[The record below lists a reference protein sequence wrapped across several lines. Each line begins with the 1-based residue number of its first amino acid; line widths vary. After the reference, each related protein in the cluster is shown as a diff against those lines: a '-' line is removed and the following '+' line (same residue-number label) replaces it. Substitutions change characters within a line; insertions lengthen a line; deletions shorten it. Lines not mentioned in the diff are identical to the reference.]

1 MKPIRIKQ
9 ATLAALAAL
18 TLAGVTD
25 RAQGQT
31 FITDSY
37 TNKFDI
43 GSNTDIF
50 SGSGSVASWLYW
62 YSNPGGNKAVTND
75 IHLDAGNNPLSG
87 SLLIVS
93 PFPTNTGDQNLFF
106 GTFGNQ
112 YQYDFSTRANFL
124 NYSNI
129 SFDIHVAPDTLPRT
143 DTNNVALDFGTIGVG
158 ITTSGYGYQEM
169 GRPTIPLSATN
180 GWAHLVVNVNKTQN
194 NLTDV
199 PAIAIYYNSYSGYP
213 RFATTQ
219 WIDNVVLKMDV
230 GPPPP
235 PPTTYLDSIVP
246 GLAQFADVQPTY
258 NRQDIRSD
266 TNGTAGLT
274 WYGRPKPV
282 VYSFTIAEFPGPGH
296 AGFQVAM
303 PITPDPAGSQI
314 YSDADWSATNV
325 IWFNINANNDGTV
338 FAGLSYKTNQ
348 PSQNSQMFGANP
360 GNLIPGNNTNGL
372 AAPTAVGTWKIT
384 FTSDT
389 DFTITAPNGASKSA
403 SLPADVAALYNGY
416 VGVYL
421 YSSPANANN
430 IGQRMTFSHYSISN
444 VVTPFDEDLTDGI
457 LHTPFLLLNSQ
468 NYFYTGNYTPT
479 PPNQVFV
486 TASDAYWYH
495 WTLPDAGFAPVSRTS
510 VAPGTF
516 WNDLPSTIFTSGGQ
530 HWTKVPKASLPGA
543 NQGFFG
549 LVKRVFTQLQVLLP
563 GESPAPNTPTGKT
576 GSPTPLTL
584 SSPNC
589 EVTVRSVDSAWNLVS
604 STDVVHLTTTD
615 PTASLPFDVPLA
627 AGTITFDVNSGNY
640 LSFGSNGVWT
650 VTASDVTNTNILS
663 NTSSPVTVN
672 P

>member
-9 ATLAALAAL
+9 ATLVAAL
-18 TLAGVTD
+18 TLAGLTD
-25 RAQGQT
+25 RAQAQT
-31 FITDSY
+31 ITDSY

-43 GSNTDIF
+43 GSNTDNF

-62 YSNPGGNKAVTND
+62 YSNPGGNKAITND
-75 IHLDAGNNPLSG
+75 IHMDAGNNPASG
-87 SLLIVS
+87 SLMIVS

-129 SFDIHVAPDTLPRT
+129 SFDIHVAPDTMVN
-143 DTNNVALDFGTIGVG
+143 TNGGTNFGTIGIG
-158 ITTSGYGYQEM
+158 IVTSGYGYQEM
-169 GRPTIPLSATN
+169 GRPTIPLSASN
-180 GWAHLVVNVNKTQN
+180 GWAHLVVNVDKTQN

-199 PAIAIYYNSYSGYP
+199 PGIAIYYNSYGGYP

-219 WIDNVVLKMDV
+219 WIDNVVLQV
-230 GPPPP
+230 NAGPPPP
-235 PPTTYLDSIVP
+235 PPTTYLDPMVP
-246 GLAQFADVQPTY
+246 GLAQFADAQPSY

-266 TNGTAGLT
+266 IAGAANLS

-282 VYSFTIAEFPGPGH
+282 TYSFTVAEFPGPGH
-296 AGFQVAM
+296 AGFQIGM
-303 PITPDPAGSQI
+303 PITPDPAASQI

-325 IWFNINANNDGTV
+325 VWFNINAAADGSV
-338 FAGLSYKTNQ
+338 YAGLSYKTNQ

-372 AAPTAVGTWKIT
+372 HVPTAVGKWTLA

-389 DFTITAPNGASKSA
+389 DFTITAPNGAVTNA

-416 VGVYL
+416 AGVYL
-421 YSSPANANN
+421 YSSPANNAN
-430 IGQRMTFSHYSISN
+430 IGQRMTFSSYSISN
-444 VVTPFDEDLTDGI
+444 VATPFNEDLTDGT
-457 LHTPFLLLNSQ
+457 LNTSFLLLNSQ

-479 PPNQVFV
+479 PPNQVLV
-486 TASDAYWYH
+486 TSADAYWYH
-495 WTLPDAGFAPVSRTS
+495 WSLPDAGFAPVSRTS

-549 LVKRVFTQLQVLLP
+549 LVKRAFTKLQVLLP
-563 GESPAPNTPTGKT
+563 GESPAPNTASGKT

-615 PTASLPFDVPLA
+615 PTASLPFDMPLA

-640 LSFGSNGVWT
+640 LAFGSNGVWT
-650 VTASDVTNTNILS
+650 VTASDVTDPTKAS